1 VVEANTHLRLSKLR
15 QSNSKKQGAAKA
27 GVKTRAKKKLVSPHR
42 TRTTARTPRTTAH
55 ARPHTLP
62 PLGLTLTV
70 GAGAQE
76 VDQMDLEEKQLRER
90 PKLTHIEAPGMRYIT
105 TETMERMTRVFPP
118 TKV

>member
-1 VVEANTHLRLSKLR
+1 M
-15 QSNSKKQGAAKA
+15 
-27 GVKTRAKKKLVSPHR
+27 
-42 TRTTARTPRTTAH
+42 
-55 ARPHTLP
+55 
-62 PLGLTLTV
+62 LTV

-90 PKLTHIEAPGMRYIT
+90 PKLTHVEVPGMRYIT